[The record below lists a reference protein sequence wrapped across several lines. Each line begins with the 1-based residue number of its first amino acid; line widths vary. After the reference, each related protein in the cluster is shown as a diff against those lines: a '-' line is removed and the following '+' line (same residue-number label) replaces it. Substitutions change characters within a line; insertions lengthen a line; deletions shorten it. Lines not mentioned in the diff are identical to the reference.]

1 MVLPAAA
8 SGGLMSHLSS
18 LFHTANATPPPHS
31 VADITTRLTALSIH
45 KDDVKLL
52 AKQDIDGDCLQ
63 YVNEPALARLGVPTF
78 GRRVKVLKAVEQ
90 ILAEWAHVVIQGGA
104 TAATSAAV
112 AEKKSAAV
120 QPLSPAV
127 KSSKRAAV
135 DEEDEEPAS
144 AKPAQKKKEDSEKEK
159 EKEKEKDKIKATK
172 ETDKEKEK
180 EKQHEKESKS
190 SRGSGKT
197 PQSPQPHRDDDEDDE
212 PRTAPS
218 KTDAK
223 RPATAPSKEDKS
235 KKEQLSSSGKL
246 NGSSKPAAADSDEE
260 AGESEDEAEAEEV
273 DSDSDRERVRKF
285 SAAVV
290 PAAKPAKKSSGDDDD
305 DLFATA
311 DTAHASE
318 FMAVRP
324 WLGAIVAPSKAPK
337 ADPSPPDAHLKLD
350 WVHGYRS
357 FDSRSN
363 CYYNAAGDVVYPVG
377 AVVVVYGAKTKRQ
390 RLFVGHNDDVR
401 CLAQHPTSANL
412 FVSGQNATVVKGKSA
427 ACYACVFDST
437 DFSKQWTLKMSKED
451 RNCRSACFT
460 GCGKYVVTVSD
471 DDNHTVKVWE
481 WESGKCV
488 ASAKGDANPIYL
500 VRANHK
506 DKSELVTVGKRH
518 AMFWTWDSTAAKL
531 TGKRASSG
539 GQQLT
544 YYSVAFSEKGYACL
558 GCEDG
563 SVQVFAGGKPAKSFA
578 NLHAGKVLSVD
589 YYAGGIVTGGSDC
602 VVNVL
607 DKRMDVSKKYTM
619 KDKVSS
625 VHVRDDDL
633 LIGTMGAEVYAVRG
647 YAESSAEEPEGMEL
661 VTAGHS
667 DGELWALA
675 TLRDGKSYVT
685 VGEDNEI
692 AVWDVLTHRCLRR
705 SVISEK
711 KGKKPKILRAS
722 TTSTHPVNQCA
733 RAIDVSPN
741 NKHIIIGQNSG
752 EVSVYDLKTL
762 KLVVSVDLNSY
773 GKRAVK
779 EQHDNWIQCLS
790 YSPSGHA
797 VAVGTHGSVVCILD
811 AAAEYEVKGTLKGS
825 NSFIA
830 HLDWSD
836 DGRYVQTND
845 GAYELLFYSVDED
858 DLARTKQITSATAMR
873 DTVWA
878 TQTCT
883 LSWSTQGIYDASQGG
898 QEVGSCHVSSD
909 GALCVSG
916 DDRGAVNLF
925 RYPVLKGG
933 KFNAA
938 QCHSSHVTT
947 TRFAMDD
954 KYVLSTGGHDLAI
967 MQWLIVH

>member
-1 MVLPAAA
+1 MVLPTAAA
-8 SGGLMSHLSS
+8 SGGLMGHLSS
-18 LFHTANATPPPHS
+18 LFHNANATPPPHS
-31 VADITTRLTALSIH
+31 IADITSRLTTLSIH
-45 KDDVKLL
+45 KDDAKLL

-63 YVNEPALARLGVPTF
+63 YVTEESLARIGVPTF

-90 ILAEWAHVVIQGGA
+90 ILAEWAQAVIAGGA
-104 TAATSAAV
+104 NVAAAAV
-112 AEKKSAAV
+112 TEKRSAAV
-120 QPLSPAV
+120 QPPLSPAV
-127 KSSKRAAV
+127 KNGKRSAV

-144 AKPAQKKKEDSEKEK
+144 AKPAQKKKDETEKEKEKDKAKTSNSKEK
-159 EKEKEKDKIKATK
+159 EKEKEKD
-172 ETDKEKEK
+172 
-180 EKQHEKESKS
+180 SKS
-190 SRGSGKT
+190 TASK
-197 PQSPQPHRDDDEDDE
+197 PPKSPQPHRDDDEEDE
-212 PRTAPS
+212 PRSAAPNKADS
-218 KTDAK
+218 K
-223 RPATAPSKEDKS
+223 RPNTAASKDDKS
-235 KKEQLSSSGKL
+235 KLSASGKV
-246 NGSSKPAAADSDEE
+246 NVSSKRSVADSDDEE
-260 AGESEDEAEAEEV
+260 KSEDEVEPEEV
-273 DSDSDRERVRKF
+273 DSDTDRERVRKPAA
-285 SAAVV
+285 SAAA
-290 PAAKPAKKSSGDDDD
+290 PAAKAAKKSGDDED

-337 ADPSPPDAHLKLD
+337 ADSSPPDAHLKLD

-363 CYYNAAGDVVYPVG
+363 LYYNQSGDVVYPVA
-377 AVVVVYGAKTKRQ
+377 AVVVVYSSKTKRQ
-390 RLFVGHNDDVR
+390 RHFLGHNDDIR
-401 CLAQHPTSANL
+401 CLAQHPTNANL
-412 FVSGQNATVVKGKSA
+412 FVSGQNATVVKGKSV

-437 DFSKQWTLKMSKED
+437 DFTKQWVLKMGKED
-451 RNCRSACFT
+451 RNVRSACFT

-481 WESGKCV
+481 WESGKCL

-500 VRANHK
+500 IRANHK
-506 DKSELVTVGKRH
+506 DKTELVTVGKRH
-518 AMFWTWDSTAAKL
+518 AMFWQWDSSANKL

-539 GQQLT
+539 GQQLSF
-544 YYSVAFSEKGYACL
+544 YSVAFSEKGYACL

-578 NLHAGKVLSVD
+578 NIHNGKVLSVD

-607 DKRMDVSKKYTM
+607 DKRMEVSKKYTM
-619 KDKVSS
+619 KEKVSS
-625 VHVRDDDL
+625 VHIRDDDL
-633 LIGTMGAEVYAVRG
+633 LIGTMGAEVYAMRG
-647 YAESSAEEPEGMEL
+647 YAESSAEDAEGMEM

-675 TLRDGKSYVT
+675 VCKDGKSYVT

-692 AVWDVLTHRCLRR
+692 AVWDVMTHRCLRR
-705 SVISEK
+705 SIISDK
-711 KGKKPKILRAS
+711 KGKKPKILQAS

-741 NKHIIIGQNSG
+741 NKHVIIGQNTG
-752 EVSVYDLKTL
+752 EVSVYDLKSL
-762 KLVVSVDLNSY
+762 KLVTSVNLNPH
-773 GKRAVK
+773 GKKQVK

-811 AAAEYEVKGTLKGS
+811 AATDYEVKGVLKAS
-825 NSFIA
+825 NSFIS

-836 DGRYVQTND
+836 DGHYLQTND
-845 GAYELLFYSVDED
+845 GAYELLFYSIDED
-858 DLARTKQITSATAMR
+858 DLTQTKQITSATSMR
-873 DTVWA
+873 DTHWA

-883 LSWSTQGIYDASQGG
+883 LSWSTQGIYDPSQNG
-898 QEVGSCHVSSD
+898 QEIHTCHVSGD

-933 KFNAA
+933 KSNSA

-947 TRFAMDD
+947 VRFAVDD

>member
-1 MVLPAAA
+1 M
-8 SGGLMSHLSS
+8 GHLSS
-18 LFHTANATPPPHS
+18 LFHSANATPPPHS
-31 VADITTRLTALSIH
+31 TADLSARLTALSLH

-52 AKQDIDGDCLQ
+52 AKQDIDGDCLH
-63 YVNEPALARLGVPTF
+63 YINEEALARMGVPTF
-78 GRRVKVLKAVEQ
+78 GRRVKVMKAVEQ
-90 ILAEWAHVVIQGGA
+90 ILAEWAQAVIAGGGNMA
-104 TAATSAAV
+104 AAV
-112 AEKKSAAV
+112 AMAGNEKRSAPV
-120 QPLSPAV
+120 QPLSPAA
-127 KSSKRAAV
+127 KNGKRPAAE
-135 DEEDEEPAS
+135 EEDEEPVS
-144 AKPAQKKKEDSEKEK
+144 AKPAQKKKEDSEKER
-159 EKEKEKDKIKATK
+159 EKEKEKSKAANSGK
-172 ETDKEKEK
+172 DKEKEK
-180 EKQHEKESKS
+180 EKERDSKS
-190 SRGSGKT
+190 SSSRPPK
-197 PQSPQPHRDDDEDDE
+197 SPQPHRDDDEDDE
-212 PRTAPS
+212 PRSAAHSKSDSKRPTTAPS
-218 KTDAK
+218 KD
-223 RPATAPSKEDKS
+223 DKGR
-235 KKEQLSSSGKL
+235 KEQLSSSGKL
-246 NGSSKPAAADSDEE
+246 NGGIKRGAAADSDDE
-260 AGESEDEAEAEEV
+260 AEKSEDEAEPEEV
-273 DSDSDRERVRKF
+273 DSDTDRERVRKP
-285 SAAVV
+285 SAAAVV
-290 PAAKPAKKSSGDDDD
+290 PAAKPAKKGGDDEDD
-305 DLFATA
+305 MFATA

-337 ADPSPPDAHLKLD
+337 ADSSPPDAHLKLD

-363 CYYNAAGDVVYPVG
+363 LYYNQSGDVVYPVA
-377 AVVVVYGAKTKRQ
+377 AVVVVYSSKTKRQ
-390 RLFVGHNDDVR
+390 RHFLGHNDDIR
-401 CLAQHPTSANL
+401 CLAQHPTNANL
-412 FVSGQNATVVKGKSA
+412 FVSGQNASVVKGKSV

-437 DFSKQWTLKMSKED
+437 DFSKQWTLKMSKDD
-451 RNCRSACFT
+451 RNVRSACFT

-471 DDNHTVKVWE
+471 DDNHTVKVWD
-481 WESGKCV
+481 WESGKCL

-506 DKSELVTVGKRH
+506 DKTELVTVGKRH
-518 AMFWTWDSTAAKL
+518 AMFWQWDSSANKL
-531 TGKRASSG
+531 TGKRAANG

-544 YYSVAFSEKGYACL
+544 FYSVAFSEKGYACL

-578 NLHAGKVLSVD
+578 NIHSGKVLSVD

-607 DKRMDVSKKYTM
+607 DKRMEVSKKYTM
-619 KDKVSS
+619 KEKVSS
-625 VHVRDDDL
+625 VHIRDDDL

-647 YAESSAEEPEGMEL
+647 YAESHTEDEEGMEL

-675 TLRDGKSYVT
+675 VCKDGKSYVT

-692 AVWDVLTHRCLRR
+692 AVWDVMTHRCLRR
-705 SVISEK
+705 SIISEK
-711 KGKKPKILRAS
+711 KGKKPKILKAS

-741 NKHIIIGQNSG
+741 NKHVMIGQNNG

-762 KLVVSVDLNSY
+762 KLLTTVNLNSH
-773 GKRAVK
+773 GKRQVK
-779 EQHDNWIQCLS
+779 EQHDNWIQCMS

-811 AAAEYEVKGTLKGS
+811 ASTADYEVKGVLKAS
-825 NSFIA
+825 NSFIS

-836 DGRYVQTND
+836 DGHYLQTND
-845 GAYELLFYSVDED
+845 GAYELLFYSIDED
-858 DLARTKQITSATAMR
+858 DLTQTKQITSATSMR
-873 DTVWA
+873 DTHWA

-883 LSWSTQGIYDASQGG
+883 LSWSTQGIYDPSQNG
-898 QEVGSCHVSSD
+898 QEIHTCHVSSD

-916 DDRGAVNLF
+916 DDRGAVNVF

-933 KFNAA
+933 KSNSS

-947 TRFAMDD
+947 VRFAVDD